1 MSVGFDSVVDGGV
14 AVAEM
19 SDEHKA
25 ALSVGRKNA
34 GIVRRYLE
42 AKETQKPRKGR
53 KRTPESI
60 NKQLASIEEQLGE
73 ASALKRVELIQRRFD
88 LQDALADL
96 EAAESVDISA
106 LEAEFVEVVAAYSE
120 TKGIGYRTW
129 REVGVD
135 AEVLRRGGVKET
147 RKRA

>member
-1 MSVGFDSVVDGGV
+1 M
-14 AVAEM
+14 AEM
-19 SDEHKA
+19 SNEHKA

-60 NKQLASIEEQLGE
+60 NKQLGTIEEQLGD

-96 EAAESVDISA
+96 EAAETIDIA
-106 LEAEFVEVVAAYSE
+106 ELEAEFIQVVAAYSE
-120 TKGIGYRTW
+120 TKGISYRTW
-129 REVGVD
+129 REVGVE

-147 RKRA
+147 RKRS